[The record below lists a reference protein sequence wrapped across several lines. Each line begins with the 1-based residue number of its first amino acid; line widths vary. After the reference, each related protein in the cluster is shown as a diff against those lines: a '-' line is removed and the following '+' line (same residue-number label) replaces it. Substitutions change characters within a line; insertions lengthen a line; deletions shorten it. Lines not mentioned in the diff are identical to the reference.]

1 MSTRVRVGYILILTV
16 VLSVMVAILIT
27 KSHLYH
33 FLETTSTD
41 QEWHIIKEAIRTLML
56 FWAIV
61 FTFLYIGCTKGNS
74 INLSIHWV
82 NKRQ

>member
-61 FTFLYIGCTKGNS
+61 FTFLYIG
-74 INLSIHWV
+74 
-82 NKRQ
+82 